1 MPDKPIGMTRR
12 EIIVAGSIGALGGVV
27 LSGCASTTYSAPAAG
42 ATAVMGDAR
51 VTTKNGGTKPVYVP
65 DAGANDPLSLSHAD
79 NLFWTD
85 ILAEHALFFTLLMPG
100 DDLARPRAQAQDFHR
115 RFTAQFERLR
125 QSGGRSADY
134 VALNRSTIEIAR
146 PFIDFKHQM
155 REQQEAGRLHSLVWP
170 LFFDH
175 TAREAER
182 FVGRL
187 DRFSRGDVGDD
198 RSEVVNFWS
207 LIMAEHAD
215 FIAHL
220 LDPEERQLV
229 EQAFKASRDFRN
241 LRAQPPAS
249 TAPAMQAAEEI
260 INFKTAAEKG
270 IQTGAI
276 KSIINPALADHVRR
290 EAVKFADE
298 LRRVS

>member
-1 MPDKPIGMTRR
+1 MNAKLTRR
-12 EIIVAGSIGALGGVV
+12 EAIVAGSIGALGTVV
-27 LSGCASTTYSAPAAG
+27 LSSCASTDYSSPGPLSSTSGNADVI
-42 ATAVMGDAR
+42 TR
-51 VTTKNGGTKPVYVP
+51 NGGTKPVYLP
-65 DAGANDPLSLSHAD
+65 AGNANDPVSLSHAD

-85 ILAEHALFFTLLMPG
+85 ILTEHALFFTLLMPG
-100 DDLARPRAQAQDFHR
+100 DELTRQRAQADDFRR
-115 RFTAQFERLR
+115 RFAAQFQRIH
-125 QSGGRSADY
+125 QSGGNASDSIS
-134 VALNRSTIEIAR
+134 LNRSTIEIAK
-146 PFIDFKHQM
+146 PFIDFKHRM
-155 REQQEAGRLHSLVWP
+155 REEQTAGRLNSLVWP

-182 FVGRL
+182 FVSRL
-187 DRFSRGDVGDD
+187 ERFSRGDTGDD
-198 RSEVVNFWS
+198 RSEVISFWS

-220 LDPEERQLV
+220 LDPEERDLV
-229 EQAFKASRDFRN
+229 EKAFKTSTDFRN
-241 LRAQPPAS
+241 LRAQQPAS

-260 INFKTAAEKG
+260 IDFKTAAAKG
-270 IQTGAI
+270 IRTGQI

>member
-1 MPDKPIGMTRR
+1 MIEKLQELTRR
-12 EIIVAGSIGALGGVV
+12 EAIVAGSIGALGSVAL
-27 LSGCASTTYSAPAAG
+27 LSGCASATYSPPAGG
-42 ATAVMGDAR
+42 AAVMGDAR
-51 VTTKNGGTKPVYVP
+51 VMTRNGGTKPVYVADP
-65 DAGANDPLSLSHAD
+65 GANDPVSLSHAD

-85 ILAEHALFFTLLMPG
+85 ILTEHALFFTLLMPG
-100 DDLARPRAQAQDFHR
+100 DDLAQERAQAQDFQR
-115 RFTAQFERLR
+115 RFAAQFERIR
-125 QSGGRSADY
+125 QSGGDSSNY
-134 VALNRSTIEIAR
+134 VSLNRATIEIAK
-146 PFIDFKHQM
+146 PFIDFKHRM
-155 REQQEAGRLHSLVWP
+155 RAEQEAGRLNSLVWP

-187 DRFSRGDVGDD
+187 ERFSRGDTGED
-198 RSEVVNFWS
+198 RSEVINFWS

-220 LDPEERQLV
+220 LDPQERALV
-229 EQAFKASRDFRN
+229 EKAFKASTDFRN
-241 LRAQPPAS
+241 LRAQPPGS
-249 TAPAMQAAEEI
+249 PAPAIQAAEEI
-260 INFKTAAEKG
+260 IDFKTAAAKG
-270 IQTGAI
+270 IQTGQI

>member
-1 MPDKPIGMTRR
+1 MNTKLTRR
-12 EIIVAGSIGALGGVV
+12 EAIVAGGIGALGTV
-27 LSGCASTTYSAPAAG
+27 LLSSCASPAYSS
-42 ATAVMGDAR
+42 AR
-51 VTTKNGGTKPVYVP
+51 PMSSTSGNANVITKNGGTKPVYVP
-65 DAGANDPLSLSHAD
+65 AATANDPASLSHAD

-85 ILAEHALFFTLLMPG
+85 ILAEHALFFALLMPG
-100 DDLARPRAQAQDFHR
+100 DDLARQRAQAEDYQR
-115 RFTAQFERLR
+115 RFMAQFQRIQ
-125 QSGGRSADY
+125 QSGGSGGDY
-134 VALNRSTIEIAR
+134 VSLNRSTMEIAK
-146 PFIDFKHQM
+146 PFIDFKHRM
-155 REQQEAGRLHSLVWP
+155 REEQTAGRLHSLVWP

-187 DRFSRGDVGDD
+187 ERFSRGDTGDD
-198 RSEVVNFWS
+198 RSEVISFWS

-220 LDPEERQLV
+220 LDPEERELV
-229 EQAFKASRDFRN
+229 QKAFKTSSDFRN
-241 LRAQPPAS
+241 LRAQQPAS

-270 IQTGAI
+270 IQTGQI

>member
-1 MPDKPIGMTRR
+1 MNNLRLTRR
-12 EIIVAGSIGALGGVV
+12 EAIVAGSIGALGSV
-27 LSGCASTTYSAPAAG
+27 LLTSCASTDYSSPSPTSSASGNAN
-42 ATAVMGDAR
+42 VI
-51 VTTKNGGTKPVYVP
+51 TKNGGTKPVYVP
-65 DAGANDPLSLSHAD
+65 AATANDPISLSHAD

-85 ILAEHALFFTLLMPG
+85 ILTEHALFFTLLMPG
-100 DDLARPRAQAQDFHR
+100 PDLARQRAQAEDFQR
-115 RFTAQFERLR
+115 RFAAQFQRIQ
-125 QSGGRSADY
+125 QSGGNASDY
-134 VALNRSTIEIAR
+134 VALNRSTIEIAK
-146 PFIDFKHQM
+146 PFIDFKHRM
-155 REQQEAGRLHSLVWP
+155 REEQEAGRLNSLVWP

-187 DRFSRGDVGDD
+187 ERFSRGDTGDD
-198 RSEVVNFWS
+198 RSEVIGFWA

-220 LDPEERQLV
+220 LDPEERELV
-229 EQAFKASRDFRN
+229 RKAFQTSSDFRN
-241 LRAQPPAS
+241 LRAQQPAS

-270 IQTGAI
+270 IQTGKI

>member
-1 MPDKPIGMTRR
+1 MNKLTRR
-12 EIIVAGSIGALGGVV
+12 EAIVAGSIGAMGGVF
-27 LSGCASTTYSAPAAG
+27 LPSCASTDYSAPPPMSAASGG
-42 ATAVMGDAR
+42 ASVI
-51 VTTKNGGTKPVYVP
+51 TKNGGTKPVYVP
-65 DAGANDPLSLSHAD
+65 AANARDPLSLSHAD

-85 ILAEHALFFTLLMPG
+85 ILTEHALFFTLLMPG
-100 DDLARPRAQAQDFHR
+100 DDLAQQRAQAQDFQR
-115 RFTAQFERLR
+115 RFAAQFERIR
-125 QSGGRSADY
+125 QSGGDSSNY
-134 VALNRSTIEIAR
+134 VALNRATIEIAK
-146 PFIDFKHQM
+146 PFIDFKHRM
-155 REQQEAGRLHSLVWP
+155 RAEQEAGRLHSLVWP

-187 DRFSRGDVGDD
+187 ERFSRGDTGED
-198 RSEVVNFWS
+198 RSEVINFWS

-220 LDPEERQLV
+220 LDPQERELV
-229 EQAFKASRDFRN
+229 QKAFKASTDFRN

-249 TAPAMQAAEEI
+249 PAPAMQAAEEI

-270 IQTGAI
+270 IQTGQI

-298 LRRVS
+298 LKRVS

>member
-1 MPDKPIGMTRR
+1 MTERLRELTRR
-12 EIIVAGSIGALGGVV
+12 EAIVAGSIGALGSVA
-27 LSGCASTTYSAPAAG
+27 LLNGCASTGYSAPAGG
-42 ATAVMGDAR
+42 AAVMGDAR
-51 VTTKNGGTKPVYVP
+51 VMTKNGGTKPVYVADP
-65 DAGANDPLSLSHAD
+65 GANDPVSLSHAD

-85 ILAEHALFFTLLMPG
+85 ILTEHALFFTLLMPG
-100 DDLARPRAQAQDFHR
+100 DDLAQQRAQAQDFQR
-115 RFTAQFERLR
+115 RFAAQFERVR
-125 QSGGRSADY
+125 QSGGDSSNY
-134 VALNRSTIEIAR
+134 VALNRATIEIAK
-146 PFIDFKHQM
+146 PFIDFKHRM
-155 REQQEAGRLHSLVWP
+155 RAEQEAGRLNSLVWP

-187 DRFSRGDVGDD
+187 ERFSRGDTGED

-220 LDPEERQLV
+220 LDPQENALIQKAL
-229 EQAFKASRDFRN
+229 KASSDFRN

-249 TAPAMQAAEEI
+249 PAPAMQAAEEI
-260 INFKTAAEKG
+260 IDFKTAAAKG
-270 IQTGAI
+270 IQTGQI

-298 LRRVS
+298 LKRVS

>member
-1 MPDKPIGMTRR
+1 MITRMTRR
-12 EIIVAGSIGALGGVV
+12 EAIVAGSIGALGTAVF
-27 LSGCASTTYSAPAAG
+27 SSCASTDYSSPTQMS
-42 ATAVMGDAR
+42 ATPGTANVITR
-51 VTTKNGGTKPVYVP
+51 NGGTKPVYVP
-65 DAGANDPLSLSHAD
+65 APTANDPVSLSHAD

-85 ILAEHALFFTLLMPG
+85 ILAEHALFFSLLMPG
-100 DDLARPRAQAQDFHR
+100 PDLASQRAQAQDFQR
-115 RFTAQFERLR
+115 RFTAQFQRIQ
-125 QSGGRSADY
+125 QSGGNDY
-134 VALNRSTIEIAR
+134 VGMSRSTMEIAK
-146 PFIDFKHQM
+146 PFIDFKHRM
-155 REQQEAGRLHSLVWP
+155 REEQTAGRLNSLVWP

-187 DRFSRGDVGDD
+187 ERFSRGDAGDD
-198 RSEVVNFWS
+198 RSEVISFWS

-220 LDPEERQLV
+220 LDPEERALV
-229 EQAFKASRDFRN
+229 QQAFKTSGDFRT
-241 LRAQPPAS
+241 LRAQQPAS
-249 TAPAMQAAEEI
+249 TGAAMQAAEDI

-270 IQTGAI
+270 IQTGQI

>member
-1 MPDKPIGMTRR
+1 
-12 EIIVAGSIGALGGVV
+12 
-27 LSGCASTTYSAPAAG
+27 
-42 ATAVMGDAR
+42 MGDAR
-51 VTTKNGGTKPVYVP
+51 VMTKNGGTKPVYVADP
-65 DAGANDPLSLSHAD
+65 GANDPVSLSHAD

-85 ILAEHALFFTLLMPG
+85 ILTEHALFFTLLMPG
-100 DDLARPRAQAQDFHR
+100 DDLAQQRAQAQDFQR
-115 RFTAQFERLR
+115 RFAAQFERIR
-125 QSGGRSADY
+125 QSGGDSSNY
-134 VALNRSTIEIAR
+134 VALNRATIEIAK
-146 PFIDFKHQM
+146 PFIDFKHRM
-155 REQQEAGRLHSLVWP
+155 RADQEAGRLHSLVWP

-187 DRFSRGDVGDD
+187 ERFSRGDTGED
-198 RSEVVNFWS
+198 RTEVINFWS

-220 LDPEERQLV
+220 LDPQENALIQKAL
-229 EQAFKASRDFRN
+229 KASSDFRN

-249 TAPAMQAAEEI
+249 PAPAMQAAEEI
-260 INFKTAAEKG
+260 INFKPAAEKG
-270 IQTGAI
+270 IQTGQI

-298 LRRVS
+298 LKRVS

>member
-1 MPDKPIGMTRR
+1 MNAKLTRR
-12 EIIVAGSIGALGGVV
+12 EAIVAGSIGALGTIV
-27 LSGCASTTYSAPAAG
+27 LSSCASTDYSASTPMSSPTGNAN
-42 ATAVMGDAR
+42 VI
-51 VTTKNGGTKPVYVP
+51 TKNGGAKPVYVP
-65 DAGANDPLSLSHAD
+65 AATAKDPASLSHAD

-100 DDLARPRAQAQDFHR
+100 PDLARQRAQAQDFQQ
-115 RFTAQFERLR
+115 RFAAQFQRIQ
-125 QSGGRSADY
+125 QSGGNDNDY
-134 VALNRSTIEIAR
+134 VALNRSTIEIAK
-146 PFIDFKHQM
+146 PFIDFKQRM
-155 REQQEAGRLHSLVWP
+155 REEQTAGRLNSLVWP

-187 DRFSRGDVGDD
+187 ERFSRGDVGDD
-198 RSEVVNFWS
+198 RSEVISFWS

-220 LDPEERQLV
+220 LDPEERNLV
-229 EQAFKASRDFRN
+229 QKAFKTSGDFRN
-241 LRAQPPAS
+241 LRAQQPAS

-260 INFKTAAEKG
+260 IDFKTAAAKG
-270 IQTGAI
+270 IKTGQI

>member
-1 MPDKPIGMTRR
+1 MSEKFAALTRR
-12 EIIVAGSIGALGGVV
+12 EVLVAGSIGALGGAI
-27 LSGCASTTYSAPAAG
+27 LGCASNAYSPPPPRAG
-42 ATAVMGDAR
+42 QASMGEAM

-65 DAGANDPLSLSHAD
+65 QAGANDPVSLSHAD

-100 DDLARPRAQAQDFHR
+100 DDLAAPRAQAQDFHR
-115 RFTAQFERLR
+115 RFTAQFERIR
-125 QSGGRSADY
+125 QSGGNAGNY
-134 VALNRSTIEIAR
+134 AALNRSTIEIAR
-146 PFIDFKHQM
+146 PFIEFKQRM
-155 REQQEAGRLHSLVWP
+155 REQQTAGRLHSLVWP

-182 FVGRL
+182 FVSRL
-187 DRFSRGDVGDD
+187 ERFSRRDAGDD
-198 RSEVVNFWS
+198 RSEVISFWT

-220 LDPEERQLV
+220 LDPEERDLILK
-229 EQAFKASRDFRN
+229 AMKASNDFRT
-241 LRAQPPAS
+241 LRSQQPAS
-249 TAPAMQAAEEI
+249 TSPAMAAAEEI
-260 INFKTAAEKG
+260 IDFKTAAAKG